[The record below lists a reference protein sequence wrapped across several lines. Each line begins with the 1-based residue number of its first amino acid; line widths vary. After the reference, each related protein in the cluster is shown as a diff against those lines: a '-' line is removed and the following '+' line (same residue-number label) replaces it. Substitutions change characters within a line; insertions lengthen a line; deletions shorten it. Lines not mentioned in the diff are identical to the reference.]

1 MTAAQLIAQADV
13 LRPNQYTEADK
24 LRWLARLDGQLY
36 LELMAAYDEPGEAPA
51 EEYTGETVLLAPSP
65 WAEELYCSYLF
76 SQFDLH
82 NGEIEKYD
90 QSATLFGAARR
101 QYADWY
107 TRTHHSTGLSGFR
120 F

>member
-1 MTAAQLIAQADV
+1 MTAARIIALADG

-24 LRWLARLDGQLY
+24 LRWLSRLDGQLY
-36 LELMAAYDEPGEAPA
+36 LELMAAYGEPGEAPA
-51 EEYTGETVLLAPSP
+51 ESYTAETRLLAPSP
-65 WAEELYCSYLF
+65 WAEELYCAYLF

-82 NGEIEKYD
+82 NGEIEKYN
-90 QSATLFGAARR
+90 QSATLFAAARR

-107 TRTHHSTGLSGFR
+107 NRTHRATGLSGFR